1 MAQEKKYEDALA
13 ELEVIVRLLENDE
26 LAIDQMAAKL
36 KRAQQLIKLCNAK
49 LTKAEE
55 EIKAIVDNG

>member
-13 ELEVIVRLLENDE
+13 ELETIVRQLENDE

-36 KRAQQLIKLCNAK
+36 KRAQQLIKLCNDK
-49 LTKAEE
+49 LTKAED
-55 EIKAIVDNG
+55 EIKAIVDKG

>member
-13 ELEVIVRLLENDE
+13 ELETIVRQLENDE

-49 LTKAEE
+49 LTKAED

>member
-13 ELEVIVRLLENDE
+13 ELETIVRQLENDE

-36 KRAQQLIKLCNAK
+36 KRAQQLIKLCNDK
-49 LTKAEE
+49 LTKAED

>member
-13 ELEVIVRLLENDE
+13 ELEAIVRLLENDE